1 MKYSLA
7 TISIAALIGYLT
19 FHSLFGN
26 QTTRWHQRMTIVVDT
41 STGDVSG
48 SSVTEVA
55 NRKTDGVFALME
67 TRGVHSY
74 VTGEAVV
81 VEVQSGRYMFAL
93 LEPVSLDGSW
103 KRDAAHWVYPAF
115 GLGQETDPM
124 ERTFENAMR
133 QLRRQLYDQPVPL
146 PPDGWPL
153 MVTFDDLSDPATV
166 RKVDPLDLAATFG
179 PGVKLRAVTL
189 ELTNAPITSGKV
201 VSALGEGFFSKW
213 AALVRGSFANGKYP
227 LSDPFYRSLVARLTR
242 NDFIVE
248 NNQ

>member
-1 MKYSLA
+1 
-7 TISIAALIGYLT
+7 
-19 FHSLFGN
+19 
-26 QTTRWHQRMTIVVDT
+26 
-41 STGDVSG
+41 
-48 SSVTEVA
+48 
-55 NRKTDGVFALME
+55 
-67 TRGVHSY
+67 
-74 VTGEAVV
+74 
-81 VEVQSGRYMFAL
+81 
-93 LEPVSLDGSW
+93 
-103 KRDAAHWVYPAF
+103 
-115 GLGQETDPM
+115 
-124 ERTFENAMR
+124 
-133 QLRRQLYDQPVPL
+133 
-146 PPDGWPL
+146 

-213 AALVRGSFANGKYP
+213 AALVRGSFANEKYP